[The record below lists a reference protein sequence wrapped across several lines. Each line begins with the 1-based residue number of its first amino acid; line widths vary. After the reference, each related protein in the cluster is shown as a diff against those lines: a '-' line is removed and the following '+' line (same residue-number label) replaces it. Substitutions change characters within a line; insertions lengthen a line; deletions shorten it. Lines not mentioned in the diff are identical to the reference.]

1 MIFAFAFAASVAI
14 APPAEAGP
22 DSEAIVV
29 TGQKDTRKAVEQ
41 FVRSLTPTVWQ
52 GQISRFEHSVCPG
65 VYGLAAPQA
74 KAVVERMRAVA
85 KSVGVAVDGAHC
97 YPNLVLIAT
106 SDKKM
111 LLDELE
117 HHKGEIF
124 GDMTSDDVRAMERD
138 PEPAAAWQLRGAPIS
153 ASGVDLYWNEKL
165 GAWVNRTTDAA
176 SHGNESSRPQFDGA
190 VVVVEK
196 RALVGL
202 TVTQLADYAVI
213 RGLTGANPEKLG
225 NSGAPTILH
234 VLDVPIGGEAP
245 VTMTSWD
252 YAFLRG
258 FYDVRRYLRP
268 GAQRS
273 AISDEVA
280 KSVQGAPQH

>member
-1 MIFAFAFAASVAI
+1 MIFALAFAASVSAA
-14 APPAEAGP
+14 APVQAPQNN
-22 DSEAIVV
+22 DAIVV
-29 TGQKDTRKAVEQ
+29 NGQKDTRKAVEQ
-41 FVRSLTPTVWQ
+41 FVRSLTPTIWQ
-52 GQISRFEHSVCPG
+52 GQIGRFEHSVCPG

-74 KAVVERMRAVA
+74 QAIVDRMRTVA
-85 KSVGVAVDGAHC
+85 KSVGITVDGAHC

-111 LLDELE
+111 LLEELE

-124 GDMTSDDVRAMERD
+124 GALTSGDVRAMERD

-153 ASGVDLYWNEKL
+153 ASDMDLYWDEKL
-165 GAWVNRTTDAA
+165 GAWVNKTTDAA
-176 SHGNESSRPQFDGA
+176 SQITEAARPQFDA
-190 VVVVEK
+190 SVVVVEK
-196 RALVGL
+196 RALMGL
-202 TVTQLADYAVI
+202 TVTQLADYAII
-213 RGLTGANPEKLG
+213 RALTGANPEKLG
-225 NSGAPTILH
+225 NSGAPTILR

-252 YAFLRG
+252 FAFLRG

-273 AISDEVA
+273 AITDDIT
-280 KSVQGAPQH
+280 KTLQPPHH